1 MRFATP
7 PAVVAVDREIGV
19 MEFRLGCELSY
30 RLPQPTPVVFNVE
43 VARTA
48 IQIVRHET
56 LTLTP
61 DPKPETWLQP
71 ESSNRY
77 LRVVAPAGAFTLRYE
92 ATVSLSPGLD
102 EPAGITEVPAGE
114 LPFEVYPHLYP
125 SRYCQAD
132 RLTPFAQRTFGALP
146 GGYAR
151 VNGICN
157 WIHDHVDYRSGS
169 SDEQSSAMDTILDR
183 AGVCRDFS
191 HLAIACCRA
200 MGIPARYV
208 SAYAWRLDPPD
219 FHAVFEAWLQGP
231 QGGAW
236 YIFDATRK
244 AAPNGLVRIGIG
256 RDAAEV
262 AFASPFGAFE
272 AEPPRVWIE
281 ALGEADGPITTA
293 AVRVEG

>member
-1 MRFATP
+1 
-7 PAVVAVDREIGV
+7 
-19 MEFRLGCELSY
+19 MEFRIGCELAY
-30 RLPQPTPVVFNVE
+30 QLQQPTPFLFNVE
-43 VARTA
+43 VARTPIQA
-48 IQIVRHET
+48 IRHEA
-56 LTLTP
+56 LAFTP
-61 DPKPETWLQP
+61 ALPQEAWLQP
-71 ESSNRY
+71 ESGNRY
-77 LRVVAPAGAFTLRYE
+77 LRVVAPPGRFVLHYE
-92 ATVSLSPGLD
+92 ATVSLAPGLD
-102 EPAGITEVPAGE
+102 DPAGIAEVPAGE
-114 LPFEVYPHLYP
+114 LPFAVYPHLYP

-132 RLTPFAQRTFGALP
+132 RLTPFAQRTFGGLP

-157 WIHDHVDYRSGS
+157 WIHDHVDYRAGS

-183 AGVCRDFS
+183 AGVCRDFA

-231 QGGAW
+231 TGGAW

-272 AEPPRVWIE
+272 AEKPRVWIE
-281 ALGEADGPITTA
+281 APGAAEGATTTA

>member
-1 MRFATP
+1 MP
-7 PAVVAVDREIGV
+7 GGPAD
-19 MEFRLGCELSY
+19 
-30 RLPQPTPVVFNVE
+30 
-43 VARTA
+43 
-48 IQIVRHET
+48 
-56 LTLTP
+56 
-61 DPKPETWLQP
+61 
-71 ESSNRY
+71 
-77 LRVVAPAGAFTLRYE
+77 
-92 ATVSLSPGLD
+92 
-102 EPAGITEVPAGE
+102 
-114 LPFEVYPHLYP
+114 
-125 SRYCQAD
+125 
-132 RLTPFAQRTFGALP
+132 PFAQRTFGGLP

-157 WIHDHVDYRSGS
+157 WIHDHVDYRAGS

-183 AGVCRDFS
+183 AGVCRDFA

-231 QGGAW
+231 TGGAW

-262 AFASPFGAFE
+262 AFASPSAPSRPRSPGSGSRRPAPPKGRSPPPRSASR
-272 AEPPRVWIE
+272 AEPRSVVEGAADLVLLQVQLVAQGAVGLGIHGIGP
-281 ALGEADGPITTA
+281 LGEVLARRLDGDEPQPELGLELLALRRQILPSMLARSARSSYSCTSSA
-293 AVRVEG
+293 AAAACAVVSG

>member
-1 MRFATP
+1 
-7 PAVVAVDREIGV
+7 

-30 RLPQPTPVVFNVE
+30 SLPQSAPILFNVE

-48 IQIVRHET
+48 IQVLHHEA
-56 LTLTP
+56 LSLTP
-61 DPKPETWLQP
+61 DLPREAWIQP
-71 ESSNRY
+71 ESGNRY
-77 LRVVAPAGAFTLRYE
+77 LRVMAPAGAFTLRYE
-92 ATVSLSPGLD
+92 ATVSLSPELD
-102 EPAGITEVPAGE
+102 DPAAIAEVPAGE

-132 RLTPFAQRTFGALP
+132 RLTPFAQKTFGALP
-146 GGYAR
+146 PGYAR

-157 WIHDHVDYRSGS
+157 WIHDHVDYQAGS
-169 SDEQSSAMDTILDR
+169 SDEQSSAMDTIIQR

-231 QGGAW
+231 GGGAW

-244 AAPNGLVRIGIG
+244 AAPDGLVRIGIG

-272 AEPPRVWIE
+272 AEAPKVWIAAAE
-281 ALGEADGPITTA
+281 PATGPVITA

>member
-1 MRFATP
+1 
-7 PAVVAVDREIGV
+7 
-19 MEFRLGCELSY
+19 MEFRLGCELAYS
-30 RLPQPTPVVFNVE
+30 LPQPAPILFNVE

-48 IQIVRHET
+48 IQRIGQET

-61 DPKPETWLQP
+61 ALPRETWVQP
-71 ESSNRY
+71 ESGNRY
-77 LRVVAPAGAFTLRYE
+77 LRVMAPAGDFTLRYE
-92 ATVSLSPGLD
+92 AGVTLTPGLD
-102 EPAGITEVPAGE
+102 DPAAIAEVPAGE

-146 GGYAR
+146 PGYAR

-157 WIHDHVDYRSGS
+157 WIHDHVDYRAGS
-169 SDEQSSAMDTILDR
+169 SDEQSSAMDTIIER

-231 QGGAW
+231 GGGAW

-244 AAPNGLVRIGIG
+244 AAPDGLVRIGIG

-262 AFASPFGAFE
+262 AFASPFGTFE
-272 AEPPRVWIE
+272 AAKPKVWITAAE
-281 ALGEADGPITTA
+281 ETKGPIVTA